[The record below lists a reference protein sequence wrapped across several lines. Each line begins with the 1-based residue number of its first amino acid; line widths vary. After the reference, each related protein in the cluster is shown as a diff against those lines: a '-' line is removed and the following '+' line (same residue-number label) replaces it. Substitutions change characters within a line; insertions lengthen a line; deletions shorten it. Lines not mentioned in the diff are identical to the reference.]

1 MKFID
6 KIKNIFK
13 KNEIIQEKTVQ
24 EETIEN
30 PIEDMFEEEMVYVNM
45 GASVSKKY
53 HSSPNA
59 HNMEGAVAVNRKE
72 ADAQGFIPCSKCFKK

>member
-13 KNEIIQEKTVQ
+13 KNETVQ

-30 PIEDMFEEEMVYVNM
+30 PIEDPIKDMFEEEMVYVNM

-59 HNMEGAVAVNRKE
+59 HNMEGAVAINRKE